1 MVIRDL
7 RPDDLPVFLALLNAK
22 AQFDGAESYNCAS
35 VEKLHN
41 AFFGER
47 PSVFALV
54 AETDGEVVAM
64 ATYYTVFS
72 LYLVK
77 PSIWLNDL
85 FVHPDWRNKQ
95 IGPKL
100 LARLSEIAIANGCAR
115 IDWIVATTNTKG
127 QAFYRRLGAE
137 IFDAVK
143 LARFNDIAIRGLS
156 KMAPG

>member
-7 RPDDLPVFLALLNAK
+7 RPDDLPGFLELLNGKAK
-22 AQFDGAESYNCAS
+22 FDGAESINCAS
-35 VEKLHN
+35 VENLRN

-47 PSVFALV
+47 PSAFALV
-54 AETDGEVVAM
+54 AEADGKLVAM

-100 LARLSEIAIANGCAR
+100 LARLCEIAIDKGCAR
-115 IDWIVATTNTKG
+115 IDWIVATTNSKG

-137 IFDAVK
+137 VFETVR
-143 LARFNDIAIRGLS
+143 LARFNEAAIRGLS
-156 KMAPG
+156 RMPA